1 MFSGAAPKLPIP
13 EKVRIGV
20 CHLKGVHR
28 GRVETLDG
36 PVVRIGTAPHC
47 ELRLKG
53 APGVRREHAELR
65 IRGTDVHLQP
75 AAPVALNG
83 TEVGEVVVQNYDVLE
98 VGRTTMMRLR
108 LLPGDTVLP
117 PQPAARRRPP
127 MLLLGLLILTLALC
141 TAFVAVRSRDAE
153 AELSARIESE
163 AEWSAVRQHAN
174 DRRLKDLQ
182 ADVRELGKRVA
193 NRIEVD
199 RRVGEVQRAVAE
211 VESNVL
217 SRVTTEI
224 ERSLGNN
231 PDLRAARDA
240 VHAAERI
247 IATQAAGVCLIQG
260 AYGFGRADKDGK
272 WRFLREAEPEVL
284 GEIDEEGGKVP
295 LMLEGEGPLFKVE
308 FTGTGFLADA
318 SGIVLTNR
326 HIAQPWWRNEAAK
339 PLLDSDFKPRFMY
352 LRAYFPKLAKG
363 IEIDLSRTVHAEE
376 ADLSALQL
384 EATSEKLP
392 APLKLARPD
401 SIVAGRR
408 VLLLGYPSG
417 LSALL
422 ARSEESFSERV
433 RKSKDFDPLRVLDEL
448 ASRGLIRPL
457 PTGGHVSDLVGD
469 KVLFDAPTAVGGSGG
484 PLLDMRGHVVA
495 VNYGILKSFS
505 GANFGV
511 SVEHA
516 TTLLDRAKRGT
527 ASALSRR

>member
-1 MFSGAAPKLPIP
+1 MPIP

-36 PVVRIGTAPHC
+36 PVVRIGTAVHC

-53 APGVRREHAELR
+53 APGVQKEHAELR
-65 IRGTDVHLQP
+65 IQGTDVHLHP
-75 AAPVALNG
+75 AGPVALNG
-83 TEVGEVVVQNYDVLE
+83 SEVHEVVVQNYDVLE
-98 VGRTTMMRLR
+98 VGRSTMVRVR
-108 LLPGDTVLP
+108 LLPGNTALP

-127 MLLLGLLILTLALC
+127 LLLMGLLMLTLAAC
-141 TAFVAVRSRDAE
+141 MTYAVVRAQRTES
-153 AELSARIESE
+153 ELAARIDSE
-163 AEWSAVRQHAN
+163 AEWASLRQRAN
-174 DRRLKDLQ
+174 DQRLLELQ
-182 ADVRELGKRVA
+182 TDVRELGKRGA

-217 SRVTTEI
+217 NRVTTEI

-231 PDLRAARDA
+231 PDLLAARNA

-247 IATQAAGVCLIQG
+247 IASHSGAVCLIQG
-260 AYGFGRADKDGK
+260 AYGFGRADQDDN
-272 WRFLREAEPEVL
+272 WRFLREAEPQLL
-284 GEIDEEGGKVP
+284 GDLEEDGSKVP
-295 LMLEGEGPLFKVE
+295 LMLEGDGPLFKVE
-308 FTGTGFLADA
+308 FTGTGFLTDE

-326 HIAQPWWRNEAAK
+326 HIAQPWWRNDAAK

-352 LRAYFPKLAKG
+352 LRAYFPKLKRG
-363 IEIDLSRTVHAEE
+363 IEFDLSRTLYSKS
-376 ADLSALQL
+376 ADLAALRLEDSA
-384 EATSEKLP
+384 ESLP
-392 APLKLARPD
+392 APLTLAKAD

-422 ARSEESFSERV
+422 ARSEEDFSEQV
-433 RKSKDFDPLRVLDEL
+433 RKSKDFDPLRVLDAL
-448 ASRGLIRPL
+448 ATRGLIRPL

-484 PLLDMRGHVVA
+484 PLLDMRGQVVA

-511 SVEHA
+511 SVNHA
-516 TTLLDRAKRGT
+516 RTLLERAKRGT
-527 ASALSRR
+527 DAALSRR